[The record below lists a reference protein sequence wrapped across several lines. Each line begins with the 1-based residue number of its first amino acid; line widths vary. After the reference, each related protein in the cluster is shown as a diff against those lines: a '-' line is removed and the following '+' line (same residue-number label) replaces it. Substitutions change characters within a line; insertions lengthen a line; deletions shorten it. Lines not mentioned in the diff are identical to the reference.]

1 LALRTV
7 NLLRWKV
14 SESTAPIIYEAALRA
29 EHQGLQARCV
39 VAVRECISALRNDR
53 RSSLYMIDNAARASF
68 IRYFPKLNSGGN
80 SGGVGEEDPRLSP
93 PVPAYSSYYASSSS
107 PESALRQRSTSDAHA
122 TLDHQQRSAFPSPS
136 PSPVST
142 MRTTGNVSRSP
153 YAQHDLSAAARRPWE
168 ASSSAANAAAGGG
181 GSPTINSPGSSSTRY
196 SAAAAA
202 QSPDTSM
209 RNNNNDGGKRL
220 STVSPLAAQPLPED
234 SAVDY
239 AADSPY
245 DYQMSSHMMAAAPT
259 TTGGSHRMSRYTT
272 PSSTTAASMDY
283 LPASSDRRPS
293 DSNTITESHHSL
305 HNQQQQQTP
314 PPPPPPTPPQQQQQP
329 STRSLIFRPWSKMK
343 KIASSSQVSTDSLP
357 PMPSHASSYS
367 GNSN

>member
-53 RSSLYMIDNAARASF
+53 KSSLYMIDNAARASL
-68 IRYFPKLNSGGN
+68 IRYFPKLNSGGS
-80 SGGVGEEDPRLSP
+80 SGGVGEEDIRLSP
-93 PVPAYSSYYASSSS
+93 PVPTYSSYYASSSS

-142 MRTTGNVSRSP
+142 MRTTGNHPSRSP

-168 ASSSAANAAAGGG
+168 ASASASAAGGG

-239 AADSPY
+239 VGDSY

-272 PSSTTAASMDY
+272 PSSTIATSMDY

-305 HNQQQQQTP
+305 LNQQQQQQTP
-314 PPPPPPTPPQQQQQP
+314 PPPPPQQQPQPQQP